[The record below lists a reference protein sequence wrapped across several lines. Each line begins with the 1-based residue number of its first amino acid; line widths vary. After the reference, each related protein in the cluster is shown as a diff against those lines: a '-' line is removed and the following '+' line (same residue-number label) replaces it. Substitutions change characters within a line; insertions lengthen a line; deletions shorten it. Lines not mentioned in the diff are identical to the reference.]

1 MTNEEVFPYYEAL
14 WRRTPVEE
22 LYIHYEGWSLGGES
36 GYFHHEGQGNGNAKI
51 VIVRPHYTAFDE
63 PTMDRND
70 GKHVDLA
77 AEMITLAHEY
87 GHFLSFSGSTPR
99 ETWDAYYRV
108 ALHRDQVHDALAT
121 GASIPEALGE
131 ALSAEEQQLILTEET
146 TAWDLGRQF
155 IPERLQPEYE
165 RRARHGVHCHRYLLG
180 LDPQPPDDDAQEP
193 A

>member
-14 WRRTPVEE
+14 WRRTPVED
-22 LYIHYEGWSLGGES
+22 LYIHYEGWAPAGES
-36 GYFHHEGQGNGNAKI
+36 GYFHHEGQGNGNPKI
-51 VIVRPHYTAFDE
+51 VIIRPHYTEFDE
-63 PTMDRND
+63 PTMERND

-99 ETWDAYYRV
+99 ETWAAYYRA
-108 ALHRDQVHDALAT
+108 ALHRDQVHDALPD
-121 GASIPEALGE
+121 GASIPEALGQ
-131 ALSAEEQQLILTEET
+131 ALSAEERDLIVAEET
-146 TAWDLGRQF
+146 TAWELGRQF
-155 IPERLQPEYE
+155 IPQQLLPEYE

-180 LDPQPPDDDAQEP
+180 LDPQQPEDDAEP